1 MRLLIINI
9 IVLFSLFSCT
19 PPASSG
25 NSSSSAITGLILG
38 LGGASTSSSTGSGTT
53 SASTTDVQ
61 TAPIPGNSGI
71 LTFQN
76 VSATSLSLRWT
87 QGTDA
92 QTPTS
97 SLLYQVYISTSANIS
112 SVSQMETSGTALGSY
127 ATAISTTNVTGLSPS
142 TQYYFNVI
150 IKDGA
155 GNKVAYTMASQSTTA
170 TPDTTAP
177 TVGGGGSFSV
187 SGVSS
192 STITLS
198 WTQGTDNITSQNA
211 LEYLVYRSNGS
222 NISNVASMEANGT
235 AIGSYTSAISS
246 LNITGLSASTT
257 YYFNVIVRD
266 TAGNK
271 SSYTTRSQA
280 TTAAPDLTSPVVGGS
295 GTLTTSNVTAT
306 SLTVNWTEATDNVT
320 AQNALSYLV
329 YQSNSSNLST
339 VSAIEA
345 NGTPIGSYATAI
357 ATVNATAL
365 LPVTTYYYNVIVRD
379 AAGNKSAYT
388 MKSQTT
394 LSDTTAPNIGNM
406 GSIVVS
412 NVTSSGLTLS
422 WTAGTD
428 AITPQGSLQYLAYFS
443 TSNNLSSVSNAE
455 TNGTA
460 IGSYAAGITTVNVTG
475 LTDSTTY
482 YFNLV
487 IRDEA
492 GNKNIYSTISQ
503 ATLPPPDTTI
513 PTVTIRNL
521 INKSTVETGFLYGS
535 ATDNVSVSKV
545 EVSIDSGSYALA
557 TGTTSWKFQLP
568 SGSNSWKEG
577 STHTI
582 SVRSEDASNNQSSIR
597 TITVKKGINRDIN
610 GDGYS
615 DLVIGSGLYTNETGR
630 VYIFHSTGGSGIS
643 ATNVTSAT
651 TTITGQT
658 FQNRFGYSI
667 SMGDINGDGY
677 ADIAVGA
684 YRTSNYAGQI
694 YLFYSSGTS
703 GITVTGA
710 GSANK
715 VIAGEAM
722 NNNFGYSIFISDLN
736 NDGYSDV
743 IVGARNHSTSAGRVY
758 IFNSAGSSGV
768 TISSHSSASL
778 TISGESGTSMFGYAV
793 TSGDI
798 NGDGYIDLVVSA
810 NERNTHTGSVYV
822 FHSSGVS
829 GITTTSAASASTIIT
844 GESTMNWF
852 GSAVAVGDINIDG
865 YADLVVGASGYNS
878 NTGRVYI
885 FHSSGTSGITITQA
899 SSASRIITGETTND
913 RFGFDLICKDLNGN
927 GYADVLAGANGYSSG
942 KGRAYVFH
950 SEGASGIPLTTAS
963 SADRIK
969 IGENSSD
976 RFGYTVGAL
985 DLTGDGIVDL
995 VLGAAGYNSNLGRIY
1010 IHHWNSFM
1018 PGDETADTSS
1028 TIITA
1033 QSTDTMFYHINIA
1046 R

>member
-1 MRLLIINI
+1 MRNLIINSI
-9 IVLFSLFSCT
+9 LVFCLFTCT

-25 NSSSSAITGLILG
+25 DNSGSALASLLLG
-38 LGGASTSSSTGSGTT
+38 FGGVSTSPISDETT
-53 SASTTDVQ
+53 SVTNFDVQ
-61 TAPIPGNSGI
+61 TAPIPGSSGT

-76 VSATSLSLRWT
+76 VSATSLSLVWT

-92 QTPTS
+92 QTPTT
-97 SLLYQVYISTSANIS
+97 SLLYLAYISTSANIS
-112 SVSQMETSGTALGSY
+112 SVSQMESNGLALGSY
-127 ATAISTTNVTGLSPS
+127 ATAISTINFTGLSPS
-142 TQYYFNVI
+142 TRYYFNVI
-150 IKDGA
+150 IKDGS
-155 GNKVAYTMASQSTTA
+155 GNKVAYSMANQLTTA

-177 TVGGGGSFSV
+177 IVGGGGTLSV
-187 SGVSS
+187 SGISS
-192 STITLS
+192 SSMTLS
-198 WTQGTDNITSQNA
+198 WTEGVDNITSQST
-211 LEYLVYRSNGS
+211 LEYLVFRSNSS
-222 NISNVASMEANGT
+222 NIGNVASMEANGT
-235 AIGSYTSAISS
+235 AIGSYSSAISS

-257 YYFNVIVRD
+257 YYFNVMIRD

-280 TTAAPDLTSPVVGGS
+280 TTAAPDLTSPVAGGS
-295 GTLTTSNVTAT
+295 GTLTTSNITAT
-306 SLTVNWTEATDNVT
+306 SLTLNWTQATDNVT

-329 YQSNSSNLST
+329 YQSNSSNLSS
-339 VSAIEA
+339 VSSIET
-345 NGTPIGSYATAI
+345 NGTAIGSYAAGIVTK
-357 ATVNATAL
+357 NATAL
-365 LPVTTYYYNVIVRD
+365 LPSTTYYYNVIVKD

-394 LSDTTAPNIGNM
+394 LADSASPNVGNS
-406 GSIVVS
+406 GTLLVS
-412 NVTSSGLTLS
+412 NVTASGLTLS
-422 WTAGTD
+422 WTAGSD
-428 AITPQGSLQYLAYFS
+428 AITAQGSLQYLAYFS

-455 TNGTA
+455 TNGSA
-460 IGSYAAGITTVNVTG
+460 VGSYSAGITSVNVTG

-492 GNKNIYSTISQ
+492 GNKNIYNTISQ
-503 ATLPPPDTTI
+503 ITSPPPDTSI

-521 INKSTVETGFLYGS
+521 INKSTVETGFLYGT

-545 EVSIDSGSYALA
+545 EVSIDSGSYTLA

-577 STHTI
+577 SSHTI
-582 SVRSEDASNNQSSIR
+582 SVRSEDASSNQSIIK
-597 TITVKKGINRDIN
+597 TINVKKGINRDIN

-615 DLVIGSGLYTNETGR
+615 DLVIGSGLHTSDTGR
-630 VYIFHSTGGSGIS
+630 VYIFHSTGGSGIT
-643 ATNVTSAT
+643 ATNVSSAT
-651 TTITGQT
+651 TTITGQAVV
-658 FQNRFGYSI
+658 NRFGYSI

-677 ADIAVGA
+677 SDIAVGA
-684 YRTSNYAGQI
+684 YRTSSYTGQI
-694 YLFYSSGTS
+694 YIFYSSGTS

-710 GSANK
+710 SSADK
-715 VIAGEAM
+715 IISGEAT

-736 NDGYSDV
+736 SDGYSDV
-743 IVGARNHSTSAGRVY
+743 VVGARNHSSSAGRVY

-768 TISSHSSASL
+768 TISSYSSASI
-778 TISGESGTSMFGYAV
+778 TISGESGSGMFGYAL

-810 NERNTHTGSVYV
+810 NERNSNTGSVYV
-822 FHSSGVS
+822 FHASGLS

-844 GESTMNWF
+844 GESTLNWF
-852 GSAVAVGDINIDG
+852 GDAVSVGDINIDG

-885 FHSSGTSGITITQA
+885 FHSSGSSGITITQA
-899 SSASRIITGETTND
+899 SSASRTITGEATSD
-913 RFGFDLICKDLNGN
+913 KFGFALICQDLNGN
-927 GYADVLAGANGYSSG
+927 GYADILAGAHGYSSG

-950 SEGASGIPLTTAS
+950 SSGASGIPLTTAS
-963 SADRIK
+963 SADRFK
-969 IGENSSD
+969 IGESASD
-976 RFGYTVGAL
+976 RFGYSVGAL
-985 DLTGDGIVDL
+985 DLTGDGTVDL
-995 VLGAAGYNSNLGRIY
+995 VLGAAGYSSNLGRIY

-1028 TIITA
+1028 AIITA